1 MSVLKYFYKNNFDT
15 ATLTPSSEVTQM
27 PAENVQVDI
36 LSTVWKTKDSFTIIE
51 NYNDTFGFKAT
62 STGSVNVVSITS
74 GTYTGGGLAS
84 QIQTQIRSATVFEIE
99 IGYSEQDYRSPWILD
114 GSVLSI
120 AGIGAPA
127 LAALDS
133 THVALVDSIDD
144 ELRTYV
150 WSGSAWSLDGSA
162 LSIAGVNEP
171 ALTALDSTHV
181 AFADGNLEVLRTYV
195 WSGSAWSLDGAELSI
210 AGVDTPV
217 LTALDSTH
225 VAFVDQTLEFLRT
238 YVWSG
243 SAWSADGSTLS
254 IAGIGAPALAALDST
269 HVALI
274 DSNLESLST
283 YAWDGSDWSQV
294 GSGLTISGIG
304 FPALA
309 ALDSTHV
316 AFIDSSLEV
325 LRAYVWSGSAW
336 SLNGSEFPIAGVN
349 YPALTALDSTH
360 VAFIDSSLEVL
371 STYVGTILS
380 DNIFSFYTGATA
392 TSLSLFFEDYL
403 SSTIAIDLGYD
414 KDSNYS
420 DSLFYDGSVSLQ
432 SQSWMQATI
441 ASGTNTHLVLDGYNM
456 PAGTS
461 VLVRLADQTS
471 TFSGLRDGGSMSA
484 SVSVSLSATRS
495 IYALPSTFT
504 GKGVQLSWHD
514 GSVANTTV
522 GRVWMGSAFT
532 PANQIDDVIS
542 WSKHKV
548 DKRSKKTYAYGGATY
563 FDKKDSL
570 DQYSVVVPPLDPY
583 YSAADKTGFET
594 FLDNVGDTKCFY
606 TTFESDLTK
615 AVYGYVVGD
624 DSYDRLKNTTTV
636 LIKKLVI
643 QEQK

>member
-15 ATLTPSSEVTQM
+15 ATLAPSSEVTQM

-51 NYNDTFGFKAT
+51 NYNDTFGFKADGGAT
-62 STGSVNVVSITS
+62 SVIVISA
-74 GTYTGGGLAS
+74 GTYTGLALAS
-84 QIQTQIRSATVFEIE
+84 QIQTQMRTAT
-99 IGYSEQDYRSPWILD
+99 
-114 GSVLSI
+114 
-120 AGIGAPA
+120 
-127 LAALDS
+127 
-133 THVALVDSIDD
+133 
-144 ELRTYV
+144 
-150 WSGSAWSLDGSA
+150 SL
-162 LSIAGVNEP
+162 
-171 ALTALDSTHV
+171 
-181 AFADGNLEVLRTYV
+181 NLEVTHN
-195 WSGSAWSLDGAELSI
+195 
-210 AGVDTPV
+210 DTA
-217 LTALDSTH
+217 TN
-225 VAFVDQTLEFLRT
+225 AFV
-238 YVWSG
+238 
-243 SAWSADGSTLS
+243 
-254 IAGIGAPALAALDST
+254 
-269 HVALI
+269 
-274 DSNLESLST
+274 
-283 YAWDGSDWSQV
+283 
-294 GSGLTISGIG
+294 
-304 FPALA
+304 
-309 ALDSTHV
+309 
-316 AFIDSSLEV
+316 
-325 LRAYVWSGSAW
+325 
-336 SLNGSEFPIAGVN
+336 
-349 YPALTALDSTH
+349 
-360 VAFIDSSLEVL
+360 
-371 STYVGTILS
+371 
-380 DNIFSFYTGATA
+380 FSTGATA
-392 TSLSLFFEDYL
+392 TALALYFTDYA
-403 SSTIAIDLGYD
+403 SSTIAVDLGF
-414 KDSNYS
+414 SASANQTGSVAYS
-420 DSLFYDGSVSLQ
+420 GSVSLQ